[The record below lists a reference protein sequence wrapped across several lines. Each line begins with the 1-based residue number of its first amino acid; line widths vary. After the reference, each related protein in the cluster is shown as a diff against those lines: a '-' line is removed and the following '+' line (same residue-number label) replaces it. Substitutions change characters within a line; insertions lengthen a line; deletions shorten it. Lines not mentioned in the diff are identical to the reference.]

1 MVMAIDISISITPL
15 GHSHLCLH
23 FTVFRP
29 SQRAKPRLTLTLFR
43 NDKMVDL
50 IGTDQDAL
58 RYVRARRTPSPRAR
72 V

>member
-1 MVMAIDISISITPL
+1 MVMAIDISITPL
-15 GHSHLCLH
+15 TLVPADGPASHSLANE
-23 FTVFRP
+23 
-29 SQRAKPRLTLTLFR
+29 QAAQLTLFR

-50 IGTDQDAL
+50 IGTAQDAL

>member
-1 MVMAIDISISITPL
+1 MVMAIDISITPL
-15 GHSHLCLH
+15 TLVPADGPASHSLANEQAAH
-23 FTVFRP
+23 T
-29 SQRAKPRLTLTLFR
+29 LTLTLFR

-50 IGTDQDAL
+50 IGTAQDAL

>member
-1 MVMAIDISISITPL
+1 MVMAIDISI
-15 GHSHLCLH
+15 HSTHTCAC
-23 FTVFRP
+23 TSRCSEP
-29 SQRAKPRLTLTLFR
+29 TSKPRTTLTLR

-50 IGTDQDAL
+50 IGTAQDAL

>member
-1 MVMAIDISISITPL
+1 MVMAIDISITPL
-15 GHSHLCLH
+15 TPVPALH
-23 FTVFRP
+23 GVPTNP
-29 SQRAKPRLTLTLFR
+29 

-50 IGTDQDAL
+50 IGTAQDAL

>member
-1 MVMAIDISISITPL
+1 MVMAIDISITPL
-15 GHSHLCLH
+15 TLVPADGPASHSLANEQA
-23 FTVFRP
+23 R
-29 SQRAKPRLTLTLFR
+29 KPRTLTLTLFR

-50 IGTDQDAL
+50 IGTAQDAL

>member
-1 MVMAIDISISITPL
+1 MVMAIDISITPL
-15 GHSHLCLH
+15 TLVPADGPASHSLANEQAR
-23 FTVFRP
+23 T
-29 SQRAKPRLTLTLFR
+29 LTLTLFR

-50 IGTDQDAL
+50 IGTAQDAL